1 VTAPSLLD
9 QVPPL
14 SELLDVDGFREIC
27 KSFGELYGIGIKL
40 FDVEGGKLVDVRAG
54 DAQLSSYLFG
64 IHETQVQLTSLVNQ
78 LRTLPIKAGEPAV
91 IVDVFVGL
99 RYKIAPIVHEG
110 SLAGRVIFGTYAPGD
125 IEVPAELGKHKEL
138 DLYRL
143 QSLLRTIPVA
153 NEKQV
158 DRILA
163 HLSCTLDVVIHS
175 SYKQLM
181 TSRLHI
187 ASISGAFEDLE
198 RVNKTLQD
206 ANGQL
211 KELDRLKSNF
221 IATVSHELRTP
232 LTSVIGYSE
241 MLLEGMAGDL
251 VPEQRDYVK
260 TILEKGESL
269 LGLIGQVLDLSRIDS
284 GNVLIMKTEI
294 EPAELVKLAL
304 SDVLPQAKK
313 RNITLETVIAAGVKP
328 IAVDTD
334 KIRRILV
341 NLLGN
346 AVKFTPEGGKIT
358 VKIGIEEDK
367 PVGSDRFDPFEPER
381 NQYLR
386 IDVIDTGIG
395 IPEDKLERVFD
406 SFFQVDNSS
415 TRQFGGT
422 GLGLSI
428 ARNFAA
434 AHRGTLNVSSTVG
447 AGSTFT
453 LKLPYVAEAASESV
467 APVDG
472 LQATPEQP
480 HTTSGR
486 ASSGD
491 PGMTKTATR

>member
-1 VTAPSLLD
+1 MSAPSILD
-9 QVPPL
+9 EVPPL
-14 SELLDVDGFREIC
+14 SELLDVEGFREVC

-40 FDVEGGKLVDVRAG
+40 FDAEGGKLVDVRAG

-64 IHETQVQLTSLVNQ
+64 IHDTQVQLTSLVNQ
-78 LRTLPIKAGEPAV
+78 LRNHPIRAGDPAV
-91 IVDVFVGL
+91 VIDDFVGL
-99 RYKIAPIVHEG
+99 RYKIVPIVHEG
-110 SLAGRVIFGTYAPGD
+110 SLAGRVIFGPYAPGD
-125 IEVPAELGKHKEL
+125 IKVPPALAKHKEL

-163 HLSCTLDVVIHS
+163 HLASTLDVVIHS

-181 TSRLHI
+181 TSRVHI

-241 MLLEGMAGDL
+241 MLLEGMAGEL

-269 LGLIGQVLDLSRIDS
+269 LSLIGQVLDLSRIES
-284 GNVLIMKTEI
+284 GNVLILKAEI
-294 EPAELVKLAL
+294 APSELVNLAL
-304 SDVLPQAKK
+304 SDVLPQARK
-313 RNITLETVIAAGVKP
+313 RNLTLETVIADDVEP
-328 IAVDTD
+328 IRVDTD

-346 AVKFTPEGGKIT
+346 AVKFTPENGKIT
-358 VKIGIEEDK
+358 VKVAVEDDK
-367 PVGSDRFDPFEPER
+367 PVGSDRFDLFEPER
-381 NQYLR
+381 NRYLR

-395 IPEDKLERVFD
+395 IPADKLERVFD

-434 AHRGTLNVSSTVG
+434 AHHGSLTVASTVG
-447 AGSTFT
+447 VGSTFT
-453 LKLPYVAEAASESV
+453 LKLPYVAEAADST

-472 LQATPEQP
+472 LDATPEQP
-480 HTTSGR
+480 YTPGGR
-486 ASSGD
+486 ATPST
-491 PGMTKTATR
+491 PGVTKTAAS

>member
-1 VTAPSLLD
+1 MSASQSVLD
-9 QVPPL
+9 AVPPL
-14 SELLDVDGFREIC
+14 SELLDVEGFREIC
-27 KSFGELYGIGIKL
+27 KSFGELYGIGIKM
-40 FDVEGGKLVDVRAG
+40 FDVEGVKLVDVRAG

-64 IHETQVQLTSLVNQ
+64 IHETQVQLTALVNQ
-78 LRTLPIKAGEPAV
+78 LKTQPINAGEPAV
-91 IVDVFVGL
+91 VVDDFVGL
-99 RYKIAPIVHEG
+99 RYKISPIVNEG
-110 SLAGRVIFGTYAPGD
+110 SLAGRVIFGPYAPGD
-125 IEVPAELGKHKEL
+125 IKVPPELAKHKEL

-143 QSLLRTIPVA
+143 QGLLRTIPVA

-158 DRILA
+158 DRILQ
-163 HLSCTLDVVIHS
+163 HLSSTLDVVIHS

-181 TSRLHI
+181 TSRMHI

-211 KELDRLKSNF
+211 RELDRLKSNF

-241 MLLEGMAGDL
+241 MLLEGMAGEL
-251 VPEQRDYVK
+251 VAEQRDYVK

-269 LGLIGQVLDLSRIDS
+269 LNLIGQVLDLSRIES
-284 GNVLIMKTEI
+284 GNVMILKAEI
-294 EPAELVKLAL
+294 DPRELVKLAL
-304 SDVLPQAKK
+304 SDVVPQAKK
-313 RNITLETVIAAGVKP
+313 RSIELVTSFADDLKP
-328 IAVDTD
+328 IVVDTD

-346 AVKFTPEGGKIT
+346 AVKFTPENGKIT
-358 VKIGIEEDK
+358 VKATIEDGT
-367 PVGSDRFDPFEPER
+367 PVGGDRFDLFEPER
-381 NQYLR
+381 NRFLR

-395 IPEDKLERVFD
+395 IPDDKIERIFD

-434 AHRGTLNVSSTVG
+434 AHRGTLSVTSSVG
-447 AGSTFT
+447 TGSTFT
-453 LKLPYVAEAASESV
+453 LRLPYVAEGFQAD

-472 LQATPEQP
+472 LQATKEQP
-480 HTTSGR
+480 HHR
-486 ASSGD
+486 
-491 PGMTKTATR
+491 

>member
-1 VTAPSLLD
+1 MSASSILD
-9 QVPPL
+9 ETPPL
-14 SELLDVDGFREIC
+14 SQLLDVDGFREIC

-40 FDVEGGKLVDVRAG
+40 FDAEGVKLADVRAG

-64 IHETQVQLTSLVNQ
+64 IHETQVQLTALVNQ
-78 LRTLPIKAGEPAV
+78 LRTQPIHPGGPAV
-91 IVDVFVGL
+91 VVDDFVGL

-110 SLAGRVIFGTYAPGD
+110 SLAGRVIFGPYAPGD
-125 IEVPAELGKHKEL
+125 IKVAQDLSKHKEL

-143 QSLLRTIPVA
+143 QDLLRTIPVA

-158 DRILA
+158 DRILS
-163 HLSCTLDVVIHS
+163 HLSSTLDVVIHS

-241 MLLEGMAGDL
+241 MLLEGMAGEL
-251 VPEQRDYVK
+251 VAEQRDYVK

-269 LGLIGQVLDLSRIDS
+269 LNLIGQVLDLSRIES
-284 GNVLIMKTEI
+284 GNVLMRKAEI
-294 EPAELVKLAL
+294 EPAELVKIAI
-304 SDVLPQAKK
+304 SDVTPQAMK
-313 RNITLETVIAAGVKP
+313 RNITIETVIADDVKP
-328 IAVDTD
+328 IVVDND

-346 AVKFTPEGGKIT
+346 AVKFTPENGKIT
-358 VKIGIEEDK
+358 IKATVVDDK
-367 PVGSDRFDPFEPER
+367 PVGSDRYDLFEPER
-381 NQYLR
+381 NKYLR

-395 IPEDKLERVFD
+395 IPEDKIERVFD

-428 ARNFAA
+428 ARNFAI
-434 AHRGTLNVSSTVG
+434 AHRGSLTVASTVG
-447 AGSTFT
+447 TGSTFT
-453 LKLPYVAEAASESV
+453 VKLPYVQEGAADS
-467 APVDG
+467 PVDG
-472 LQATPEQP
+472 LQATAEQP
-480 HTTSGR
+480 HATSGR
-486 ASSGD
+486 ATTGG
-491 PGMTKTATR
+491 PGITKTATR

>member
-1 VTAPSLLD
+1 MTASILD
-9 QVPPL
+9 DVPPL
-14 SELLDVDGFREIC
+14 SELLDVEGFREIC

-40 FDVEGGKLVDVRAG
+40 FDAEGGKLVDVRAG
-54 DAQLSSYLFG
+54 DAHLSSYLFG

-78 LRTLPIKAGEPAV
+78 LRNQEIRAGEPAV
-91 IVDVFVGL
+91 IVDDFVGL
-99 RYKIAPIVHEG
+99 RYKIAPIVNEG
-110 SLAGRVIFGTYAPGD
+110 SLAGRVIFGPYAPGD
-125 IEVPAELGKHKEL
+125 IKVPAELAKHKEL

-143 QSLLRTIPVA
+143 QGLLRTIPVA
-153 NEKQV
+153 SEKQV

-163 HLSCTLDVVIHS
+163 HLLSTLDVVIHS

-181 TSRLHI
+181 TSRVHI
-187 ASISGAFEDLE
+187 ASINGAFEDLE
-198 RVNKTLQD
+198 RVNRTLQD

-241 MLLEGMAGDL
+241 MLLEGMAGEL

-269 LGLIGQVLDLSRIDS
+269 LVLIGQVLDLSRIES
-284 GNVLIMKTEI
+284 GNVLIMKSQA

-313 RNITLETVIAAGVKP
+313 RNIALETAIADGVEP
-328 IAVDTD
+328 ISVDTD

-358 VKIGIEEDK
+358 IKANIEESK
-367 PVGSDRFDPFEPER
+367 PVGSDRFDLFEPER
-381 NQYLR
+381 NKYLR

-395 IPEDKLERVFD
+395 IPEDKLERIFD

-434 AHRGTLNVSSTVG
+434 AHRGSLTVTSSVG

-453 LKLPYVAEAASESV
+453 LKLPYVAESASDKA

-472 LQATPEQP
+472 LDATPEQP

-486 ASSGD
+486 ATPGA